1 MNRLTTAIALCAI
14 LLVAAGCA
22 TRNTPAECM
31 TANGSQQAQ
40 RQGANQTA
48 EKWDALTGAA
58 IADSD
63 GDATNSNQRVAVDVQ
78 APNQANGP
86 NLQIGLF
93 GDEKQAA
100 QIMTQTLPGE
110 AAVLRRLEQVE
121 AGAEQ
126 IRTRLAT
133 DPALTL
139 TEKSELSDRLDRY
152 EVQGDALIARL
163 DAYAAKKFEAARAV
177 VPDLSNLRTIVY
189 QITTHQT
196 AGNETPNITDEQG
209 AAIAKVA
216 EAAVT
221 TSQTGGGE

>member
-1 MNRLTTAIALCAI
+1 MNPRPFLIALAICA
-14 LLVAAGCA
+14 LLFAGCA

-31 TANGSQQAQ
+31 DANGSAAMQ

-100 QIMTQTLPGE
+100 QIMTNTLPGE
-110 AAVLRRLEQVE
+110 SAVLRRLSAVE
-121 AGAEQ
+121 SGAEQ

-133 DPALTL
+133 DPALTPS
-139 TEKSELSDRLDRY
+139 EKAELSDRLDRY

-163 DAYAAKKFEAARAV
+163 DAYAAQKFEAARAL
-177 VPDLSNLRTIVY
+177 VPDLSNLRSIVY
-189 QITTHQT
+189 QVTTHQT

-209 AAIAKVA
+209 AAIARVA

-221 TSQTGGGE
+221 TSQTASE